1 MKLRRVF
8 GVNLSSDFPFL
19 ARLPA
24 ADGEPDLS
32 FRCVSRWSSG
42 APQGRQLFRSPE
54 RLVSGQR
61 ALELDAQ
68 AERYL
73 LRVGGVGE
81 FEIAAREIRC
91 LPARDD
97 PVMVEIAL
105 LGTVMSFWLEQR
117 GVAAMHASAVAVGA
131 RGVAFLSGQGGGKSC
146 LAAGF
151 LEQGDGLLSDDV
163 LPLVEREGRAWA
175 QPAYPQ
181 MRLGDREAGR
191 LLPPGLELPRVH
203 EAISKR
209 RVAVGDGGWGRYCH
223 RSVPLALA
231 LLPERAADSRSQ
243 IRLEP
248 VGRAAAAVEL
258 ARHSFLGRTL
268 RAAGLE
274 VERFRRL
281 AALARHLP
289 FRRLVYPSGLR
300 YLPRVR
306 QAVLE
311 ELDHLD

>member
-1 MKLRRVF
+1 M
-8 GVNLSSDFPFL
+8 
-19 ARLPA
+19 
-24 ADGEPDLS
+24 
-32 FRCVSRWSSG
+32 
-42 APQGRQLFRSPE
+42 
-54 RLVSGQR
+54 
-61 ALELDAQ
+61 
-68 AERYL
+68 
-73 LRVGGVGE
+73 
-81 FEIAAREIRC
+81 
-91 LPARDD
+91 
-97 PVMVEIAL
+97 
-105 LGTVMSFWLEQR
+105 
-117 GVAAMHASAVAVGA
+117 
-131 RGVAFLSGQGGGKSC
+131 
-146 LAAGF
+146 
-151 LEQGDGLLSDDV
+151 
-163 LPLVEREGRAWA
+163 
-175 QPAYPQ
+175 
-181 MRLGDREAGR
+181 
-191 LLPPGLELPRVH
+191 H